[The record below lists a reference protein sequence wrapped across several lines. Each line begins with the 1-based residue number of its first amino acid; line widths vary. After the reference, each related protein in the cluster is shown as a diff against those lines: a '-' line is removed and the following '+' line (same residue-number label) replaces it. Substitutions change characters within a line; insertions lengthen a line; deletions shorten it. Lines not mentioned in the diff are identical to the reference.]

1 MGERLPL
8 ESLFVPGDSSEGKP
22 AFLVF
27 MLGLNKGGEV
37 PETVGF

>member
-1 MGERLPL
+1 MGERLL
-8 ESLFVPGDSSEGKP
+8 LDSLFVPGDSAEGTP

-27 MLGLNKGGEV
+27 MLGLNKGGEI